1 MTEFLSRFILLI
13 SGTLCASAFIVAPY
27 TVILQHPFRLES
39 NHGQRISFTCRSL
52 SYDNEDIRI
61 SHNEE
66 AERLL
71 AKARALRSEIPEDHG
86 MKTTSSTVASK
97 WNLKPN
103 DESEGVDYRLYVD
116 IGREDGTWMDPRWGA
131 SGRRIE
137 FTLDTRFLTPSST
150 NSSTAR
156 ASKEDRDKMTKDNLG
171 GSSSHVWKLKTA
183 LFARLRKGFDE
194 MECHGGAYRID
205 GSQSNQRTTV
215 RFYVVVDGT
224 KEQGSSYGDIYVP
237 KGCLYFSL
245 PTFGGIERLSKK
257 EGIVSVRQI
266 GWHTG
271 WRREESRIV
280 GTFRALP
287 INEAKAKDGF

>member
-1 MTEFLSRFILLI
+1 
-13 SGTLCASAFIVAPY
+13 
-27 TVILQHPFRLES
+27 
-39 NHGQRISFTCRSL
+39 
-52 SYDNEDIRI
+52 
-61 SHNEE
+61 
-66 AERLL
+66 
-71 AKARALRSEIPEDHG
+71 
-86 MKTTSSTVASK
+86 
-97 WNLKPN
+97 
-103 DESEGVDYRLYVD
+103 
-116 IGREDGTWMDPRWGA
+116 
-131 SGRRIE
+131 
-137 FTLDTRFLTPSST
+137 
-150 NSSTAR
+150 
-156 ASKEDRDKMTKDNLG
+156 
-171 GSSSHVWKLKTA
+171 
-183 LFARLRKGFDE
+183 